1 MESPPNAPKRVG
13 PAPKYDWDAH
23 KEMIVPLYEQ
33 KGYDEMATELKK
45 IGFAPSY
52 VLQSTFPLRF
62 ASHIP
67 PFLTFY

>member
-1 MESPPNAPKRVG
+1 MESPPDAPKRVG

-23 KEMIVPLYEQ
+23 KEMIVPLYGQ

-52 VLQSTFPLRF
+52 VL
-62 ASHIP
+62 
-67 PFLTFY
+67 